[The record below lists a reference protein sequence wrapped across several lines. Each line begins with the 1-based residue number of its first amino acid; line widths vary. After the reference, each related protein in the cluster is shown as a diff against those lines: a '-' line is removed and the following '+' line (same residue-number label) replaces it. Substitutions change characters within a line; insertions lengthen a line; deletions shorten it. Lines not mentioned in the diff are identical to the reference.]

1 MLRLCS
7 TLMMF
12 GYLLLGSRLSAQ
24 ESSLYQP
31 HTFRSSTDAELKYQL
46 LSPAAAAEPGEQK
59 FPLVLFLHGAGER
72 GADNQA
78 QLKHGTSNFAKA
90 DVREKFPCY
99 VAAPQCGTG
108 KWWNTQADVLVEL
121 IADLQKNHRIDP
133 DRIYV
138 TGLSMGGFGTWEL
151 LAQKPQLFAAAAPI
165 CGGGDPSKA
174 AGYASVPIWVFHGDK
189 DTVVRP
195 ELSRAM
201 VDALKKAGGSPKY
214 TEYPGV
220 GHDSWTATYSD
231 PAFMEWMFAQKRN
244 SGK

>member
-7 TLMMF
+7 TLVMF
-12 GYLLLGSRLSAQ
+12 GFLLVGSGLSAQ
-24 ESSLYQP
+24 ESSLYKP

-46 LSPAAAAEPGEQK
+46 LSPAAAAEPGDQK

-99 VAAPQCGTG
+99 VAAPQCSTG

-121 IADLQKNHRIDP
+121 IADLQKQHRIDP

-151 LAQKPQLFAAAAPI
+151 LAQNPQLFAAAAPI

-189 DTVVRP
+189 DTAVRP

-244 SGK
+244 SSK